1 MKRYGLAH
9 TIMMD
14 WLHARW
20 QKNYSHMHRRKA
32 GGVCGQVLSAEGHF
46 ITPAV
51 LPECRRSHRGNGW
64 KWLIYTAVCAIL
76 ISEKFPNSYSFFW
89 RLRV

>member
-1 MKRYGLAH
+1 
-9 TIMMD
+9 MD
-14 WLHARW
+14 WLHAGW
-20 QKNYSHMHRRKA
+20 QKNYSHMQRRKT
-32 GGVCGQVLSAEGHF
+32 GGVCGQVLSVKWHF

-76 ISEKFPNSYSFFW
+76 IREKFPNSV
-89 RLRV
+89 LQLLLEA